1 MKLIK
6 VLIFNMFLILTFS
19 ITLITAGT
27 IKITSLKADII
38 QTVLYDDTYRFE
50 RVFVNDVWWIYVY
63 NSDNVLIESYP
74 EDID

>member
-1 MKLIK
+1 
-6 VLIFNMFLILTFS
+6 MFLILTFS